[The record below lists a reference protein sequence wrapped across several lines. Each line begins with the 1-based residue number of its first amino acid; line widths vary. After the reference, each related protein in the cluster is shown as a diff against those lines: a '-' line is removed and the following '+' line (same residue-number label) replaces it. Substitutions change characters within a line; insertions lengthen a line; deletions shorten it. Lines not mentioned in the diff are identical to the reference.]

1 MNRITHLYDRLDG
14 LGFGADY
21 NPEQWPPDVWR
32 EDVRLMREAGVNFV
46 TLGIFSWATVEPA
59 PGEYDF
65 GWLDEVMD
73 LLGEAGIAVSLAT
86 GTASPPS
93 WLPRLHPE
101 TLPVTRDGVTLWP
114 GSRQH
119 YCPSSPVYRDA
130 AVALARRLAVRYG
143 EHPALALWHVGNEY
157 GCHLDECYCE
167 VSAADFRRWLRERY
181 GDLDALNTAWSTTFW
196 SQRVTDWAEVHPPRT
211 APTLTNPAQELD
223 FRRFSSDALLACYR
237 AEREALLELTP
248 GVPVTT
254 NVMGL
259 WRSVDYFSWAAE
271 FDIVALDIYPEPKDP
286 RAHIDAALFH
296 DLMRSLRGGQPYLMM
311 ESATGAIS
319 YRPPN
324 RPKHTGLNRLWS
336 HQALAR
342 GADAVMYFQWRASAG
357 GAEKF
362 HSAIVSHGGTDNRI
376 FREVAALG
384 TELGELRDVTG
395 SRVRADVAIVHDW
408 ANWWALELDARPG
421 ELKLPERLRA
431 HYTPLWRE
439 NVTADVVPPDS
450 DLSGYRLVVVPNL
463 YLCSDAAAANLRE
476 YVRAGGHLLVSFFS
490 GIADECDRVRLGGYP
505 GALREPLGL
514 RVEEFWPLSE
524 GERVKLVPGGH
535 GLPGRSAPPGGATEG
550 TGGFGGTADLWAD
563 HIVPEGAS
571 ELAAY
576 ADGPLAGLPAVT
588 RHAFG
593 AGTATYLGTRPD
605 EDTMRELVRDALRLA
620 GVSPVLP
627 NLPDG
632 VEAVA
637 RVAGDGRRFLFL
649 LNHGD
654 RPVHAAGVELAPHDV
669 TVIRQEDA

>member
-21 NPEQWPPDVWR
+21 NPEQWPPGVWR

-463 YLCSDAAAANLRE
+463 YLCSDAAATNLRE

-514 RVEEFWPLSE
+514 RIEEFWPLSE

-535 GLPGRSAPPGGATEG
+535 GLPGHAAPPGGTTEG

>member
-21 NPEQWPPDVWR
+21 NPEQWPPEVWR

-73 LLGEAGIAVSLAT
+73 LLGAAGIAVSLAT

-181 GDLDALNTAWSTTFW
+181 GDLDALNAAWSTTFW

-259 WRSVDYFSWAAE
+259 WRSVDYFSWAAD

-286 RAHIDAALFH
+286 RAHVDAALFH

-311 ESATGAIS
+311 ESAAGAIS

-376 FREVAALG
+376 FREVTALG
-384 TELGELRDVTG
+384 AELGELRDVTG
-395 SRVRADVAIVHDW
+395 SRVHADVAIVHDW

-450 DLSGYRLVVVPNL
+450 DLSSYRLVVVPNL

-514 RVEEFWPLSE
+514 RIEEFWPLSE
-524 GERVKLVPGGH
+524 GERVKLVPGG
-535 GLPGRSAPPGGATEG
+535 PEDREG
-550 TGGFGGTADLWAD
+550 TGNAGGFGGTADLWAD

-588 RHAFG
+588 RHTFG
-593 AGTATYLGTRPD
+593 SGTATYLGTRPD
-605 EDTMRELVRDALRLA
+605 EDTMRALVRDALRLA
-620 GVSPVLP
+620 EVSPVLP

>member
-1 MNRITHLYDRLDG
+1 MNTRITHLYDRVDG

-21 NPEQWPPDVWR
+21 NPEQWSPDVWR
-32 EDVRLMREAGVNFV
+32 EDVRLMREAGVNIV
-46 TLGIFSWATVEPA
+46 TLGIFSWGMIEPA

-73 LLGEAGIAVSLAT
+73 LLGDAGIAVSLAT

-101 TLPVTRDGVTLWP
+101 SLPVRRDGVTLHP

-130 AVALARRLAVRYG
+130 AVALATRLAERYG
-143 EHPALALWHVGNEY
+143 AHPALALWHVGNEY
-157 GCHLDECYCE
+157 GCHLEECCCE
-167 VSAADFRRWLRERY
+167 VSAEDFRRWLRERY
-181 GDLDALNTAWSTTFW
+181 GDLDALNAAWSTTFW
-196 SQRVTDWAEVHPPRT
+196 SQRVTDWAEVSPPRT

-237 AEREALLELTP
+237 AERAALLELTP

-254 NVMGL
+254 NIMGM
-259 WRSVDYFSWAAE
+259 WRSVDYFSWAEE

-286 RAHIDAALFH
+286 GAHIGAALFH
-296 DLMRSLRGGQPYLMM
+296 DLMRSVGGGRPYLMM

-324 RPKHTGLNRLWS
+324 RPKHPGLNRLWS

-362 HSAIVSHGGTDNRI
+362 HSAIVSHGGSDNRI
-376 FREVAALG
+376 FREVSGLG
-384 TELGELRDVTG
+384 AELGALRDVTG
-395 SRVRADVAIVHDW
+395 SRVHADVAIVHDW

-421 ELKLPERLRA
+421 ELKLPERMLA

-439 NVTADVVPPDS
+439 NVTVDVVPPDA
-450 DLSGYRLVVVPNL
+450 DLSGYKLVVVPNL
-463 YLCSDAAAANLRE
+463 YLCSDAAARNLSG
-476 YVRAGGHLLVSFFS
+476 YVERGGHLLMSFFS
-490 GIADECDRVRLGGYP
+490 GIADECDRIRLGGYP
-505 GALREPLGL
+505 GAFRELLGL

-524 GERVKLVPGGH
+524 GERAGLSSGG
-535 GLPGRSAPPGGATEG
+535 S
-550 TGGFGGTADLWAD
+550 ADLWAD
-563 HIVPEGAS
+563 HVVLEGAS

-588 RHAFG
+588 RHSYG

-605 EDTMRELVRDALRLA
+605 EDAMREVVRDVLGLA

-627 NLPDG
+627 GLPEG
-632 VEAVA
+632 VEAVE
-637 RVAGDGRRFLFL
+637 RAGEDGRRFLFL

-654 RPVHAAGVELAPHDV
+654 RPVLAAGAELGPHDV
-669 TVIRQEDA
+669 VVLRREDV